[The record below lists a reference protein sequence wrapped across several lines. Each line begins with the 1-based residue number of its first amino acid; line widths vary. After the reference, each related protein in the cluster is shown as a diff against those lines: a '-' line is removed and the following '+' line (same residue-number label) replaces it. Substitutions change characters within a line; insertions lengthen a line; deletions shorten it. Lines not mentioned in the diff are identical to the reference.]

1 MAVDQMTVVKAIAAS
16 MFVDEMTG
24 YKMTVDKMNI
34 LKMIVV

>member
-1 MAVDQMTVVKAIAAS
+1 

-34 LKMIVV
+34 LKMTAVEITVDKMNV